1 MKNIEIGDKVT
12 YKYLDT
18 NKQFTMIV
26 VTDSD
31 INDLNTMK
39 KEDLIQILKIERPKY
54 EVIEEYKEDLLTE
67 VEKDLLKAYIKLI
80 ESLNNGD
87 IIGIERLG
95 AWLIIKLKTQLEYQ
109 VEVGPR
115 FKNLEDSKLYTLREL
130 EVE

>member
-1 MKNIEIGDKVT
+1 MDIQVGDKVT

-26 VTDSD
+26 VIDSD
-31 INDLNTMK
+31 INDLNIMK

-54 EVIEEYKEDLLTE
+54 ELIEEYEDLLTE

-115 FKNLEDSKLYTLREL
+115 FRNLEDSKLYTLKEL
-130 EVE
+130 GLE

>member
-54 EVIEEYKEDLLTE
+54 EVIEEKKEELLTGE
-67 VEKDLLKAYIKLI
+67 EKEFLKKYIKLI
-80 ESLNNGD
+80 ESLNNGNVES
-87 IIGIERLG
+87 IRKEYY
-95 AWLIIKLKTQLEYQ
+95 LIVIRLKTQLEYQ
-109 VEVGPR
+109 VEVGPK
-115 FKNLEDSKLYTLREL
+115 FKNLEDSKLYTLKEL
-130 EVE
+130 EVQ